1 MKGSAG
7 WMNEWKKSRMNKRN
21 KGWMN
26 TCKIEQGLGRTEA
39 GGMEEE
45 ESWLFR

>member
-1 MKGSAG
+1 
-7 WMNEWKKSRMNKRN
+7 MNERKDGMN
-21 KGWMN
+21 GEWIVN
-26 TCKIEQGLGRTEA
+26 TCRIEQGLGRTEA